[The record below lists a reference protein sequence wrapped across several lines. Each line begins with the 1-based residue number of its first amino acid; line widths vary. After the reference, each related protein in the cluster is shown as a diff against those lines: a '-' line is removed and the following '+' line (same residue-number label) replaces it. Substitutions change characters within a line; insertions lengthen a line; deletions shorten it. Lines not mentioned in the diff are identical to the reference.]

1 MAHSRRSGLPLCVLS
16 LDLDYFK
23 RINDT
28 WGHAAGDKVLRAFAA
43 ILLGSRRDVDRC
55 GRFGGE
61 EFIVVLPDTGLS
73 GGRAVARRLRDTMAV
88 TPLSVSDGES
98 VTVTLSAG
106 LAELGPDDTLESLLH
121 RVDAALYEAKNGG
134 RDRLCVAGE

>member
-1 MAHSRRSGLPLCVLS
+1 
-16 LDLDYFK
+16 
-23 RINDT
+23 
-28 WGHAAGDKVLRAFAA
+28 
-43 ILLGSRRDVDRC
+43 
-55 GRFGGE
+55 
-61 EFIVVLPDTGLS
+61 
-73 GGRAVARRLRDTMAV
+73 MAV